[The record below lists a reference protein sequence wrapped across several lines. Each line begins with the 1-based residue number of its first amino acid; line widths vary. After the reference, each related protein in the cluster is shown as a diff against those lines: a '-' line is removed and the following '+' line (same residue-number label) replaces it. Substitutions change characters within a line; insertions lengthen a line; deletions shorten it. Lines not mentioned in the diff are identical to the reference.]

1 MNHPSPAPGSWVWLL
16 VLVPLAG
23 GPFLSR
29 SWLQLI
35 SGDVYLYPSFWI
47 SHDAINYV
55 ILSILDVF
63 AVNFGGFWCLFSIPR
78 EKHVSLARVVSSRVA
93 YGILLAGFIVLTSDV
108 GLVWGDLQV
117 NPWNVSSMLCVS
129 VIATNGKKWRLYIPW
144 TPYIYH

>member
-1 MNHPSPAPGSWVWLL
+1 
-16 VLVPLAG
+16 
-23 GPFLSR
+23 
-29 SWLQLI
+29 
-35 SGDVYLYPSFWI
+35 
-47 SHDAINYV
+47 
-55 ILSILDVF
+55 
-63 AVNFGGFWCLFSIPR
+63 
-78 EKHVSLARVVSSRVA
+78 LARVVSSRVA